1 MVSAN
6 FNLATLR
13 AIPMFSTLRD
23 DELEV
28 LRQGLSVST
37 VSVGDTVMQKGD
49 AGGTLFVLLS
59 GQVKVVGAHRQPDEH
74 VLNVLDPIEVFGEMS
89 LLTGDPCSAT
99 VIATD
104 FCHMLTLNRETLESI
119 LVQNPSVCIS
129 LLRDAYSRIRQLSEK
144 VAQ

>member
-23 DELEV
+23 EELEV
-28 LRQGLSVST
+28 LREGLSVKT
-37 VSVGDTVMQKGD
+37 VSVGDTIMVKGNP
-49 AGGTLFVLLS
+49 GGNLFVLLS
-59 GQVKVVGAHRQPDEH
+59 GQVKVVAAHRQPDEQ
-74 VLNVLDPIEVFGEMS
+74 VLNVLEPIEVFGEMS

-104 FCHMLTLNRETLESI
+104 FCHMLSLTRETLESI
-119 LVQNPSVCIS
+119 LVKNPSVCYS
-129 LLRDAYSRIRQLSEK
+129 LLRDAYSRIRRLSEK